1 MESKVSNNF
10 KIKIIEDGEPNE
22 YILKS
27 KDSPSKSPNNQIKDE
42 EKSFNNTK
50 QSEVNT
56 NDEKCKFDISYFV

>member
-27 KDSPSKSPNNQIKDE
+27 KDSPSKSPNDQIKDE

-50 QSEVNT
+50 HSEVNT
-56 NDEKCKFDISYFV
+56 NDEKCKFEISYFV